1 MSLLFFAIYCLVFRV
16 LTTRPSLSELLSIPL
31 PSLPTSSSKT
41 DSIQINVG
49 GSAGEGADEGIAVTS
64 GGKWEDEEERKFYED
79 IQDLKD
85 FVPRSV
91 LGLEEGDERRAADDD
106 QREREQ
112 KAREEEEIKQVEE
125 ELEGLKL
132 KEGDDGDKADV
143 QVEEMLEPVDG
154 VEGDDDE

>member
-1 MSLLFFAIYCLVFRV
+1 M
-16 LTTRPSLSELLSIPL
+16 
-31 PSLPTSSSKT
+31 
-41 DSIQINVG
+41 G